1 MHLCNTHMHAIDDI
15 VYETSHHSTKIG
27 RDFEHNMIKIP
38 ADFCDMMSRA
48 AKDAADR
55 MHM

>member
-1 MHLCNTHMHAIDDI
+1 MHAIDDI
-15 VYETSHHSTKIG
+15 VYETSHQSTKIG

-55 MHM
+55 VHM